1 MGFIEPELNSV
12 VKYLKKLDEKSVPIW
27 GSLTPLG
34 MIEHLT
40 DSLNMAIGN
49 PMEKIEVHEK
59 HWNKMIAILNSDAAF
74 PKNFK
79 VSFAPE
85 NRIIR
90 NKNII
95 GAILE
100 FEKTWTVYEETFSN
114 TPKLITNHPNYGPLN
129 KQQWDRM
136 LRKHLTHHLMQFGLI
151 SDQLEFEH

>member
-1 MGFIEPELNSV
+1 MIFIESELNRV
-12 VKYLKKLDEKSVPIW
+12 VNHLKKLDESSKPIW
-27 GSLTPLG
+27 GSLTSLG

-40 DSLNMAIGN
+40 DSLNMSIGN

-59 HWNKMIAILNSDAAF
+59 YWGKMIAILNSDAAF

-85 NRIIR
+85 NRFIR
-90 NKNII
+90 NKNIS

-100 FEKTWTVYEETFSN
+100 FEKTWMVYEKTFSN
-114 TPKLITNHPNYGPLN
+114 APKLITNHPNYGPLN
-129 KQQWDRM
+129 KQQWDRI

-151 SDQLEFEH
+151 SE

>member
-1 MGFIEPELNSV
+1 MAFIEPELNSV
-12 VKYLKKLDEKSVPIW
+12 VNHLKKLDENSKPIW
-27 GSLTPLG
+27 GSLTSLG

-59 HWNKMIAILNSDAAF
+59 HWKKMIAILNSDAAF

-90 NKNII
+90 NKNMK
-95 GAILE
+95 GAMLE
-100 FEKTWTVYEETFSN
+100 FEKTWMVYETTFFN
-114 TPKLITNHPNYGPLN
+114 APKLITNHPNYGPLN
-129 KQQWDRM
+129 KQQWDRI
-136 LRKHLTHHLMQFGLI
+136 LSKHLTHHLTQFGLI
-151 SDQLEFEH
+151 SE